1 MKERYA
7 VFSFDADDHA
17 WLVRDRDE
25 PRCHSYGRTLPQ
37 AEKNIRE
44 AMAAW
49 FDIDDPDEFSVLPTY
64 DLPEPM
70 IAAVTTANRQRE
82 ALAQAQQSVVEAARE
97 AALQLRREGISLRDS
112 GQLLGISHQRVA
124 QLIDS

>member
-7 VFSFDADDHA
+7 VFSFDADDHV

-25 PRCHSYGRTLPQ
+25 PRCHSYGRTLIQ
-37 AEKNIRE
+37 ADKNIRE
-44 AMAAW
+44 AMSAW
-49 FDIDDPDEFSVLPTY
+49 FDVDDPDDLSVLPTY

-70 IAAVTTANRQRE
+70 IAAVTRAKRQRE
-82 ALAQAQQSVVEAARE
+82 ALAQAQQSVVESARE
-97 AALQLRREGISLRDS
+97 AALQLRKEGISLRDS

-124 QLIDS
+124 QLVDS